1 MRNPQMVS
9 DLAPQIYQHLRDIE
23 KHYMVEPDYLAKS
36 QKEIKDTSRAFL
48 IEWMAD
54 VHRKY
59 KLKPETLYLS
69 VNMCDRLMSKMEIS
83 KKQLH
88 VIGMTAMMTTAKYEE
103 IYPPTLKDLMECSE
117 NKFTRKDVLDM
128 ETKMLSVIDFDF
140 MTPTPCRFLKRFKK
154 MVPTF

>member
-1 MRNPQMVS
+1 MVS

-69 VNMCDRLMSKMEIS
+69 VNMCDRLMSK
-83 KKQLH
+83 
-88 VIGMTAMMTTAKYEE
+88 IGMTAMMTTAKYEE

-140 MTPTPCRFLKRFKK
+140 MTPTPYRFLKRFKK